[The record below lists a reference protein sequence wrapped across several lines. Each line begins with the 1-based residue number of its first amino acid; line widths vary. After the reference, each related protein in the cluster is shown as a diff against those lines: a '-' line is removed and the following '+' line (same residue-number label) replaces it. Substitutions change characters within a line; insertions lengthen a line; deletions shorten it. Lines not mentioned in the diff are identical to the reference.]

1 MRRIIILNTRRSNY
15 WSSELI
21 TLLSSVFFT
30 LACNASFWAEL
41 LSSKELTLTHTWL
54 IIICTGI
61 AITGL
66 QWFLLLLVINRWT
79 FRWFMIGLFLVTSI
93 MVYFM
98 NTFHVYIDPNMVTNV
113 ISTDYQESKE
123 LLQWRVI
130 PYFLLLG
137 VIPCWIVWHIRIY
150 KRSLLSYWTGRFG
163 CIFLSCLM
171 FFGAGWAVYND
182 LSPIHRAKKE
192 IVYLVTPLNLFSSS
206 AKAYWRAQ
214 RTKANKT
221 RTLIAKDAQQ
231 IPRAE
236 GTKPRAIVL
245 VIGETVRA
253 ANWGLGDYSR
263 QTTPELAKH
272 QLINFSQVSSCGTST
287 AVSLPCMFSPYGL
300 HHYDEKRIN
309 QSESF
314 LHLLNRL
321 NISVLWRDNQSGCKG
336 VCDGL
341 PMEKLKIDALCK
353 KGRCFDEILLQ
364 QLKEKISSV
373 KGDQLIVLHM
383 LGNHGPAYFERY
395 PEQFKRWQ
403 PTCDTAD
410 LASCSQESIVNTYDN
425 AILYTDSVLARALDE
440 LSAITTHDTGLIYV
454 SDHGESLGEHN
465 LFLHGLPYFMAP
477 DEQKK
482 VPMIFWSS
490 KGLSEQL
497 ALDDQ
502 CMQNKK
508 EQAISHDY
516 LFSTVLSLFDVKTK
530 IYDKKYDLLHS
541 CRKG

>member
-1 MRRIIILNTRRSNY
+1 MNRPSY

-21 TLLSSVFFT
+21 TLFSSLFFT
-30 LACNASFWAEL
+30 LACNASFWNEL
-41 LSSKELTLTHTWL
+41 LSGKELISTHTL
-54 IIICTGI
+54 FIIICTGI

-66 QWFLLLLVINRWT
+66 QWFLLLLVVNRWT
-79 FRWFMIGLFLVTSI
+79 FKGFMISLFLVTSI

-123 LLQWRVI
+123 LLQWRIV
-130 PYFLLLG
+130 PYLLLLG
-137 VIPCWIVWHIRIY
+137 VIPSWIVWHIRIY
-150 KRSLLSYWTGRFG
+150 KRSLLSYWTGRLG
-163 CIFLSCLM
+163 AIFLSMLM

-206 AKAYWRAQ
+206 SKAYWRAQ
-214 RTKANKT
+214 RAQANIT
-221 RTLIAKDAQQ
+221 RTLIGTDAQQ
-231 IPRAE
+231 MPRPD
-236 GTKPRAIVL
+236 GSKPRAIIL

-253 ANWGLGDYSR
+253 ANWGLGEYSR

-272 QLINFSQVSSCGTST
+272 QLINFSQVNSCGTST

-300 HHYDEKRIN
+300 RHYDEQRIS
-309 QSESF
+309 QSESL

-341 PMEKLKIDALCK
+341 PVEKLKVEAMCK
-353 KGRCFDEILLQ
+353 NGRCFDEILLH
-364 QLKEKISSV
+364 QLKEKIGSV

-383 LGNHGPAYFERY
+383 LGNHGPAYYERY
-395 PEQFKRWQ
+395 PEQFKRWL

-440 LSAITTHDTGLIYV
+440 LSTVTTHDTGLIYV

-482 VPMIFWSS
+482 VPMIFWPS
-490 KGLSEQL
+490 KGLVKQL
-497 ALDDQ
+497 ALDEE

-508 EQAISHDY
+508 EAAISHDY

-530 IYDKKYDLLHS
+530 AYNKKYDLLHS